1 MNFIIDSV
9 FSHNAGA
16 KQKRRSAL
24 LGVLRGHSIVVPKS
38 AFEAAFY
45 RPKRLIRALN
55 LCSELASV
63 TSMATRR
70 FSAKFSAK

>member
-9 FSHNAGA
+9 FNHNAGP

-38 AFEAAFY
+38 AIEACFY
-45 RPKRLIRALN
+45 RPKRLIRSFDSSSKL
-55 LCSELASV
+55 SS
-63 TSMATRR
+63 ATAKAIRR
-70 FSAKFSAK
+70 FSAKFSAQ